1 MLKIKG
7 HDEFAKWWT
16 YWMAKI
22 DRSRVVVNPSPY
34 GKKINA
40 AVARFVD
47 GDRNK
52 SAKDRAVA

>member
-1 MLKIKG
+1 
-7 HDEFAKWWT
+7 
-16 YWMAKI
+16 MAKI